1 MDNRGAA
8 RGVSKRAGRYMSS
21 IIKSIGHG
29 LLAAGL
35 LFLVIY
41 LFGCY
46 LKGLEALRDA
56 VNPLAPKS
64 YLALLPLMPGSLLLW
79 VGNRLSTRPRS

>member
-1 MDNRGAA
+1 MDNRWAA
-8 RGVSKRAGRYMSS
+8 RGVRVRVVIMGS

-29 LLAAGL
+29 LLAAGIL
-35 LFLVIY
+35 ILVIY

-56 VNPLAPKS
+56 LNPLAPKT
-64 YLALLPLMPGSLLLW
+64 YLAFLPLTPGSLLLW
-79 VGNRLSTRPRS
+79 VGNRLSTRPRD